1 MNHKQ
6 VSRKTYDK
14 NVKSGKWAEL
24 SKPSQNGGFIETTSS
39 TRGVYNAA
47 GRVFHVDFM
56 LDKKERAG
64 FSIA

>member
-1 MNHKQ
+1 MDRKQ

-24 SKPSQNGGFIETTSS
+24 SQPSQDGGFIKTTSS

-47 GRVFHVDFM
+47 GRIFHVDFM
-56 LDKKERAG
+56 LDKEER
-64 FSIA
+64 SLYSL